1 MIVADG
7 SLVVPGDAGLALGS
21 LVHNVGLIFP
31 LEKIIRRFKRNIAKR
46 RLGVLA
52 GHGAPFQIGIDIRR
66 VAHGPEFGFAV
77 KDLSRGDGLR
87 LPCRFV
93 SQVILGRIEIQ
104 VFLIGGQPFSR
115 YAVHV
120 LTGLIAL
127 ISMASGLCLLL
138 LNQGYSDSTS
148 RASASCDL

>member
-104 VFLIGGQPFSR
+104 VFLIGGS
-115 YAVHV
+115 AVFKVCCACTHRFDSLDINGV
-120 LTGLIAL
+120 RVVSAL
-127 ISMASGLCLLL
+127 VKPGVF
-138 LNQGYSDSTS
+138 G
-148 RASASCDL
+148 